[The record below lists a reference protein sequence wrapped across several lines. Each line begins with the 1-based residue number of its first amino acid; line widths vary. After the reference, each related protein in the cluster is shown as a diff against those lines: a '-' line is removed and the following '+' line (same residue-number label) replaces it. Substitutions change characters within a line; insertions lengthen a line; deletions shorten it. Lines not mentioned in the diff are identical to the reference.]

1 MTQKPD
7 DVLQAAARALRDET
21 LRESSAARFTRLRVM
36 ASLRE
41 SEVRRRTQ
49 TVLLL
54 PFAACLAVASAW
66 GMAVGGITEMRTAV
80 VDALGLQAPPSKPP
94 APSEKSKSNKGK
106 KSNRVAVPADP
117 APAETAPLV
126 PAPPLTPA
134 PALTPAPTPVL
145 TPSPSAPSAPS
156 TPSTALSPRRAEKRT
171 FSSSPR
177 ALSNAPPPSVATGKA
192 AAAPPPLSAPDQA
205 HELYRAAHR
214 AHFTDHDCDRALT
227 GWDAYLAASPRGPLA
242 LEARYNR
249 ALCLVR
255 LGRAAEARRAL
266 RPFATVPGGYRQKE
280 ASSLL
285 AVIAEN

>member
-7 DVLQAAARALRDET
+7 DVLHAAARALRDET
-21 LRESSAARFTRLRVM
+21 LHESSAARFTRLRVM

-66 GMAVGGITEMRTAV
+66 GMAVGGIAEMRTAV
-80 VDALGLQAPPSKPP
+80 VDALGLQAPPGEPP
-94 APSEKSKSNKGK
+94 APSKKSTSNKAN
-106 KSNRVAVPADP
+106 KSNRVVVPVAPAPSVPA
-117 APAETAPLV
+117 
-126 PAPPLTPA
+126 
-134 PALTPAPTPVL
+134 PAPTPTPTPITPTPVL
-145 TPSPSAPSAPS
+145 APAPSS
-156 TPSTALSPRRAEKRT
+156 RSTAQPPPRAEKRS
-171 FSSSPR
+171 FSSPPSPPR
-177 ALSNAPPPSVATGKA
+177 ALSNAPPSNAPPRKA
-192 AAAPPPLSAPDQA
+192 AAAPLPLSAPDQA

-214 AHFTDHDCDRALT
+214 AHFTDQDCDRALS

-266 RPFATVPGGYRQKE
+266 RPFATAPGGYRQKE
-280 ASSLL
+280 ASALL